1 MSRFR
6 DVWMIEPY
14 VGVGPL
20 RLGSSRAEI
29 EAALGAESA
38 PVEKGGAQPVA
49 VFDDFGVHA
58 HFDADGRCEAI
69 ELMGAARPV
78 LESVA
83 LLARPYGEV
92 TRWLAER
99 DPKVEVNPPDV
110 TSHLLGVGLYAPEAA
125 EDPQRSP
132 EGVIVFIRG
141 YYDS

>member
-14 VGVGPL
+14 AGVGPL
-20 RLGSSRAEI
+20 RLGSSRGEI
-29 EAALGAESA
+29 EAALGAGSE
-38 PVEKGGAQPVA
+38 PVDKGGAQPVA

-58 HFDADGRCEAI
+58 HFDSQGRCEAI
-69 ELMGAARPV
+69 ELMEPARPA
-78 LESVA
+78 LDEVA
-83 LLARPYGEV
+83 LLALPYEEV

-110 TSHLLGVGLYAPEAA
+110 TSSLFGVGLYAPEAV
-125 EDPQRSP
+125 EDPQRP
-132 EGVIVFIRG
+132 AEGVIVFVHG